1 MTSGGQARSTEGA
14 KVFYLSERRRAKQSA
29 RNEAARVEAF
39 GLLGLP
45 ILQADVSPILRIGE
59 RAVSKTAAYLDLGT
73 NTKVARALLEL
84 IQGIKRTEAIEV
96 DSKGA
101 WIAGPYRK
109 EGILSGVNDIL
120 IGRDER
126 LIERGALAANFLLK
140 IPRGGGMLDNFSPCT
155 LTVTD
160 GIQLTGYFV
169 DEITSATP
177 HRWIQ
182 SDDPKIGS
190 TVDLTL
196 ANAPGVCWERLT

>member
-1 MTSGGQARSTEGA
+1 MKRHGWR
-14 KVFYLSERRRAKQSA
+14 LL
-29 RNEAARVEAF
+29 AF
-39 GLLGLP
+39 WAYQYWKP
-45 ILQADVSPILRIGE
+45 DVSPILRIGE
-59 RAVSKTAAYLDLGT
+59 RAVSRTAAYLELGN
-73 NTKVARALLEL
+73 NTKAARALLEL
-84 IQGIKRTEAIEV
+84 IQGIKRTESIEA

-101 WIAGPYRK
+101 WIGGPYRK

-120 IGRDER
+120 IGHDEG

-160 GIQLTGYFV
+160 GRQLTGYFV

-182 SDDPKIGS
+182 SNDPKIGS

-196 ANAPGVCWERLT
+196 ANAPGICWERLT